1 MYSSSVFK
9 DTAVLVNSEPFELGG
24 VEALEE
30 IIPEPAHSEDIGSKI
45 EALEREAYE
54 KGFHAGEK
62 AGFEF
67 GRKKA
72 EVLFSGVEGVM
83 NELSSFKQSLFSK
96 CEKEMVELC
105 LAIAKKVI
113 QRETVIKEDGILE
126 CLRAALKAVVAGGQI
141 SVRVNPK
148 DLEVAIANKAEL
160 ARFCG
165 SAKGMSI
172 EADETISKGGCAIST
187 NFGEID
193 ATIDTALQEV
203 EEKLKDA
210 YSGN

>member
-1 MYSSSVFK
+1 MYSSSIFK
-9 DTAVLVNSEPFELGG
+9 DNAVLLHAEPFELGG

-30 IIPEPAHSEDIGSKI
+30 IVPEPDHSEDIGSRI

-62 AGFEF
+62 AGYEF

-72 EVLFSGVEGVM
+72 EVIFSGIEGVL
-83 NELSSFKQSLFSK
+83 NELTDFKGTLFSK

-105 LAIAKKVI
+105 MAVAKKVI
-113 QRETVIKEDGILE
+113 QRETVIKEDGVLE

-141 SVRVNPK
+141 AIRVNAK
-148 DLEVAIANKAEL
+148 DLDVVNANRTEL
-160 ARFCG
+160 SRFCG
-165 SAKGMSI
+165 GVKGMSV
-172 EADETISKGGCAIST
+172 EADEAIARGGCAIST
-187 NFGEID
+187 NYGEID
-193 ATIDTALQEV
+193 ATIETALQEV